1 MRKYIWKLMKDK
13 GLKQKNLA
21 KFIKMHPTRISQLA
35 NSLSE
40 PTKVEVEKLVDYFE
54 KPESE
59 LFNKAKSIE
68 VKFPMTVTT
77 EVVDKLI
84 EKREDKPWLHGMYI

>member
-1 MRKYIWKLMKDK
+1 M
-13 GLKQKNLA
+13 
-21 KFIKMHPTRISQLA
+21 
-35 NSLSE
+35 
-40 PTKVEVEKLVDYFE
+40 